1 MHARA
6 ESGHGADLGNLSLDV
21 LLGVRATRNLIGGV
35 VACSLGW
42 QTSGRGCPTWEWAG
56 AGRWLTQKLPW
67 STARRLCATSW
78 SARMTV
84 SGRPTKVR
92 HCHHNQCQQH
102 SQQDDAQAPGQQSVR
117 KADKVEG
124 SNLLST
130 PMPFPAVV
138 KQARSEAS
146 CSPMAQRCLRWRR
159 ALTSRRTCGACAAA

>member
-1 MHARA
+1 MADIRA
-6 ESGHGADLGNLSLDV
+6 WVSYMGVGWCGEVADAEAALEHSSQAV
-21 LLGVRATRNLIGGV
+21 RYLLVGKDDCVRKA
-35 VACSLGW
+35 
-42 QTSGRGCPTWEWAG
+42 
-56 AGRWLTQKLPW
+56 
-67 STARRLCATSW
+67 
-78 SARMTV
+78 
-84 SGRPTKVR
+84 TKVR

-146 CSPMAQRCLRWRR
+146 CSPMARRCLRWRR